1 MTKCGNLSIGK
12 SILIIIS
19 AAGFKKNTYTAV
31 TSGRRRQAKFWVST
45 VRTEFQVTF
54 QEKKKTAKGKKRNGN
69 TPWTNVDSRDLN
81 KLGPK
86 PRLASNQMFSK
97 RGLC

>member
-12 SILIIIS
+12 SIFIIIS
-19 AAGFKKNTYTAV
+19 AAGFKKNTYTVV

-45 VRTEFQVTF
+45 VRIEFQVTF
-54 QEKKKTAKGKKRNGN
+54 QEKKTAKGKKRNGN
-69 TPWTNVDSRDLN
+69 TPWTNIDSRDLN

-86 PRLASNQMFSK
+86 PRLARNQMFPT